1 MLSPTSALLGT
12 VILAS
17 VLPSLP
23 ISALFRVPF
32 PSLSS
37 TNEISG
43 LYVGAVL
50 SPAIASPSPDLLHD
64 GSVVFAATLVPSYT
78 SVPGILI
85 TPL

>member
-12 VILAS
+12 VIVAV

-32 PSLSS
+32 LSLSS

-43 LYVGAVL
+43 LYVGADVSTSIVL
-50 SPAIASPSPDLLHD
+50 LPGSLALPA
-64 GSVVFAATLVPSYT
+64 
-78 SVPGILI
+78 
-85 TPL
+85 

>member
-1 MLSPTSALLGT
+1 MLSPTTALLGT

-23 ISALFRVPF
+23 ISALFSLPF

-43 LYVGAVL
+43 LYVGADVSTSML
-50 SPAIASPSPDLLHD
+50 ASTSLPGLPAEST
-64 GSVVFAATLVPSYT
+64 TLAVT
-78 SVPGILI
+78 VAF
-85 TPL
+85 